1 MEIQGGADRIVKV
14 DFDIVDE
21 RNSMMAVSL
30 ETERKKVDWLDD
42 DEPWGNELVQQH
54 IVRRPVS
61 TESKL
66 NYPAKYAF
74 SPVTSTS

>member
-1 MEIQGGADRIVKV
+1 
-14 DFDIVDE
+14 
-21 RNSMMAVSL
+21 MMAVSL

-74 SPVTSTS
+74 SPVTQYLVNNTDE